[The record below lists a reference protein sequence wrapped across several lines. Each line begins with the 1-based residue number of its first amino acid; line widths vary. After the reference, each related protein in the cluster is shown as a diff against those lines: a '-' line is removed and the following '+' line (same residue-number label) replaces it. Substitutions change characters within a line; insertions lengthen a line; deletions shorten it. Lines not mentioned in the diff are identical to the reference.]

1 MTIRDLAEQIAVTD
15 QDRCIESLCEEA
27 IEEVEVALHHVH
39 VPKLE
44 QAGYVDYDER
54 NRIAGVTERGRRT
67 PVDVDCEDVSADRDD
82 RITVSL
88 CGETIDRLHEVI
100 KSDERFDARMSYDE
114 VLGTILSD
122 VARARGGEEEAQ

>member
-44 QAGYVDYDER
+44 QMGYVDYDER

-67 PVDVDCEDVSADRDD
+67 TVDVGCEDASDDRDD

-88 CGETIDRLHEVI
+88 CGETIDRLHEVM
-100 KSDERFDARMSYDE
+100 KNDERFDGRMSYDE
-114 VLGTILSD
+114 VLDTILAD
-122 VARARGGEEEAQ
+122 VVSAPEEGEEAQ